1 MKVWK
6 KLHSFEINKNKSK
19 LKSPLYPTSQKHM
32 GVPPDVTL
40 QLAFSWQ
47 VRLPQGSARLMLQVA
62 PVYPAGHAQDMDD
75 PVAVHT
81 PPFEQGAGTALQG
94 S

>member
-1 MKVWK
+1 
-6 KLHSFEINKNKSK
+6 
-19 LKSPLYPTSQKHM
+19 M

-62 PVYPAGHAQDMDD
+62 PVYPAGHEQDMDD

-94 S
+94 SSIFLGESVLPFILFSQVAP